1 MFHINA
7 GLLWKVYSGAKK
19 STKQEASVFV
29 FEKKNL
35 DKYSK
40 DDRDRILDLLK
51 RSVIQLTKIRH
62 PRVLTVQHPL
72 EESRDSIAFATEPV
86 FASLSNV
93 LGDHHNVAAGAAQTL
108 AKFEL
113 HPVEIK
119 CGLLQLAE
127 ALAFLHNDAKILHRN
142 VCPDAV
148 VINKEGSWKVFGFD
162 YCATNAGGAGA
173 EPSWP
178 FQPFNATYHVLTQ
191 PSLDYM
197 APEQIVQ
204 ATHLPASDLY
214 SLGILVYTLFSVNH
228 KPVKMFGRNVDQYK
242 RFAADLAAGRYPN
255 LSCIPN
261 HLSDYV
267 RLLLNAK
274 PELRPSIYDLSKVN
288 N

>member
-1 MFHINA
+1 M
-7 GLLWKVYSGAKK
+7 
-19 STKQEASVFV
+19 FV
-29 FEKKNL
+29 FEKKHL
-35 DKYSK
+35 EKYSK
-40 DDRDRILDLLK
+40 DDRELILDILK
-51 RSVIQLTKIRH
+51 RSVVQLTKIRH

-86 FASLSNV
+86 FASLANV
-93 LGDHHNVAAGAAQTL
+93 LGDHHNVAAPAAQSL

-113 HPVEIK
+113 HSVEIK

-127 ALAFLHNDAKILHRN
+127 ALAFLHTDAKILHRN
-142 VCPDAV
+142 VCPESV
-148 VINKEGSWKVFGFD
+148 VINKEGSWKIFGFD
-162 YCATNAGGAGA
+162 YCAVNAAGPGA

-178 FQPFNATYHVLTQ
+178 FHAFNPSYHVLTQ

-197 APEQIVQ
+197 APEQICQ
-204 ATHLPASDLY
+204 SSHSPASDLY

-242 RFAADLAAGRYPN
+242 RFAAELSGGRYPN

-274 PELRPSIYDLSKVN
+274 PELRPSVYDMSKVKELKYFN
-288 N
+288 YLFLIIVYELLVF

>member
-1 MFHINA
+1 M
-7 GLLWKVYSGAKK
+7 L
-19 STKQEASVFV
+19 V

-35 DKYSK
+35 EKYSK
-40 DDRDRILDLLK
+40 EDRDQILDILK
-51 RSVIQLTKIRH
+51 RSVVQLTKIRH

-93 LGDHHNVAAGAAQTL
+93 LGDHHNVAGNAAQALT
-108 AKFEL
+108 KFEL

-142 VCPDAV
+142 ICPDAV

-162 YCATNAGGAGA
+162 YCATNAANAGA

-178 FQPFNATYHVLTQ
+178 FRPFNPTYHVLTQ

-197 APEQIVQ
+197 SPEQIVQ
-204 ATHLPASDLY
+204 SSHSPASDLY
-214 SLGILVYTLFSVNH
+214 SLGILIYTLFSVNH
-228 KPVKMFGRNVDQYK
+228 KPIKMFGRNVDQYK
-242 RFAADLAAGRYPN
+242 RFAQDLASGRYPN

-267 RLLLNAK
+267 RLLLNAN
-274 PELRPSIYDLSKVN
+274 PELRPSIYDLSKVIESN
-288 N
+288 CLVP